1 MMMMV
6 MVVVVVFVFVCVF
19 FWSLCVTENIFLW
32 HPWIQAAV
40 EYRHCETPPTTLCH
54 SGRVGLFGAESSH
67 VMSGWALELEGCRK
81 QIWEF
86 SKQHQIEYDTSRNN
100 LGNWSQSVSSGLVTA
115 VCTSFEYFRMSC
127 FGVKAN
133 TTEASGGSAFCKA
146 ADGWRTASGMCCPWW
161 ISRAS
166 RILTLERFDCGKSS
180 L

>member
-1 MMMMV
+1 MMMMKMM
-6 MVVVVVFVFVCVF
+6 MVVVVVVYVVLCLSACFSDRFASLKTFSCGIHESRRLSSTGTARLHRRRCAILVTWVC
-19 FWSLCVTENIFLW
+19 L
-32 HPWIQAAV
+32 
-40 EYRHCETPPTTLCH
+40 
-54 SGRVGLFGAESSH
+54 GLSRA
-67 VMSGWALELEGCRK
+67 MSGWALELEGCRK

-146 ADGWRTASGMCCPWW
+146 ADG
-161 ISRAS
+161 
-166 RILTLERFDCGKSS
+166 
-180 L
+180 